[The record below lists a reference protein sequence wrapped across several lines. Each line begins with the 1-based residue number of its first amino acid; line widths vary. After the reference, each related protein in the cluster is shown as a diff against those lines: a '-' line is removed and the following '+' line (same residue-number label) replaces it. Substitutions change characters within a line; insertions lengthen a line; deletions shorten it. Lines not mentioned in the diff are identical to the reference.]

1 MNKINR
7 WVEDLDNA
15 DLGKFILRLALG
27 IVFIYNGWF
36 KIQNIEMV
44 ITGFGTIGIPEWM
57 AYFVSYAEF
66 IFGILMI
73 VGYWVRHAGILFAI
87 IMAVAIYKVTG
98 QNGFSL
104 ATQGYEYNLVLLL
117 MALAVTTLGAG
128 KYTLARLIKK

>member
-1 MNKINR
+1 
-7 WVEDLDNA
+7 
-15 DLGKFILRLALG
+15 
-27 IVFIYNGWF
+27 
-36 KIQNIEMV
+36 MV
-44 ITGFGTIGIPEWM
+44 VTGFGTIGIPEWLT
-57 AYFVSYAEF
+57 YFVSYAEF

-73 VGYWVRHAGILFAI
+73 AGYWVRHAGILFAI

-128 KYTLARLIKK
+128 KHTLARLMKK